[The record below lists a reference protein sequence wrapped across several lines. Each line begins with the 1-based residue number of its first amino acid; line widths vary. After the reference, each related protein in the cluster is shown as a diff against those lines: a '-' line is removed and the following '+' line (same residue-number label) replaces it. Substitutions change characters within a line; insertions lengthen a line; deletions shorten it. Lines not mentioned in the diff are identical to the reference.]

1 TNSPATPGTTA
12 TPTPPPPPPTG
23 PVTVIDGPAS
33 PLAVQSTVA
42 GSPVAVG
49 NTNVVNATTNAKTSA
64 LAITVDGQTTYRTPT
79 SVSSL
84 DVKADSLIVDVN
96 QGAIAAPVT
105 YDGASV
111 ALANSP
117 VASDWTINGDG
128 TGTVSGGGI
137 SSISFKNTTAITAG
151 GANDTL
157 HGPAADSTW
166 TINGIGGGT
175 VAGTT

>member
-42 GSPVAVG
+42 GSPVAVC

-84 DVKADSLIVDVN
+84 DVKPTPRTAAANKGQSRAPVPN
-96 QGAIAAPVT
+96 AAAP
-105 YDGASV
+105 A
-111 ALANSP
+111 ALATSP
-117 VASDWTINGDG
+117 APPDWP
-128 TGTVSGGGI
+128 
-137 SSISFKNTTAITAG
+137 ITAAGTATVG
-151 GANDTL
+151 GA
-157 HGPAADSTW
+157 
-166 TINGIGGGT
+166 GI
-175 VAGTT
+175 